1 MSDFRLQSK
10 IKEQAREHERFRR
23 VCVQSAQAIHRWDMR
38 FKLGLLQDS
47 ATQEKQAKREA
58 AEAQAAKHKHEAPTV
73 KTEAQTLAD
82 EEKAAKEK
90 EREERGE
97 KKSKEPTKAKVKIR
111 PLSEAKAIDSG
122 ANFVSE
128 TFLLLVGVALIL
140 GENWRQNRK
149 QKSRR
154 EDVAERIG
162 ELEEYEKSARKGL
175 VELEKEILRLRKG
188 VDPTKGAKQGRIL
201 PPEVYELEERE
212 EREQQPPEQSWWAW
226 MRTIAVGDGKREG
239 RGEDMGPD
247 PRAGSPTHAAEET
260 TIVTSQPPAST
271 SILRR
276 ILPSPREDGG
286 PSNSAGSSSEHTENA
301 MKPPLSKK
309 VHFSDPKDVTR

>member
-1 MSDFRLQSK
+1 
-10 IKEQAREHERFRR
+10 
-23 VCVQSAQAIHRWDMR
+23 MR

-58 AEAQAAKHKHEAPTV
+58 AEAQAAKHNHEAPTV
-73 KTEAQTLAD
+73 KTEAQTIAD
-82 EEKAAKEK
+82 EEKAAKER

-97 KKSKEPTKAKVKIR
+97 KKGKESAKPKVKIR

-128 TFLLLVGVALIL
+128 SFLLLVGVALIL

-162 ELEEYEKSARKGL
+162 ELEDYEKSARKGL
-175 VELEKEILRLRKG
+175 VELEKEILRLRREE
-188 VDPTKGAKQGRIL
+188 DPKKGAEQGRIL

-212 EREQQPPEQSWWAW
+212 EKERQPPKQVWWQW
-226 MRTIAVGDGKREG
+226 IKSNTIGDLKKDERNDENS
-239 RGEDMGPD
+239 GPK
-247 PRAGSPTHAAEET
+247 PVSEIRAPEET
-260 TIVTSQPPAST
+260 IRLASPQPIST
-271 SILRR
+271 SILRK
-276 ILPSPREDGG
+276 ILPSPKENGEPPKPSQPSTEDVEDAVKASL
-286 PSNSAGSSSEHTENA
+286 PRQNHVSE
-301 MKPPLSKK
+301 SKAR
-309 VHFSDPKDVTR
+309 TR

>member
-1 MSDFRLQSK
+1 
-10 IKEQAREHERFRR
+10 
-23 VCVQSAQAIHRWDMR
+23 MR

-47 ATQEKQAKREA
+47 VSQEKQAKREA
-58 AEAQAAKHKHEAPTV
+58 AEAQAARHKQEAPTV

-82 EEKAAKEK
+82 EKEAAKEK

-97 KKSKEPTKAKVKIR
+97 KKTKESTKPKVKIR

-154 EDVAERIG
+154 EDVSDRIG
-162 ELEEYEKSARKGL
+162 ELEDYEKSARKGL
-175 VELEKEILRLRKG
+175 VELEKEILRLREEDRKQG
-188 VDPTKGAKQGRIL
+188 PKQGRLL

-212 EREQQPPEQSWWAW
+212 EKERHPPEKQGWLEWIRSNTIGDTVREAPKAHSTSNLKSTSGARSRSEEGETSPSLSMSTETFGRLLSSPKETNQSPKSSQSS
-226 MRTIAVGDGKREG
+226 MEDVDGAVGVSLAKKGH
-239 RGEDMGPD
+239 
-247 PRAGSPTHAAEET
+247 AGD
-260 TIVTSQPPAST
+260 VK
-271 SILRR
+271 
-276 ILPSPREDGG
+276 
-286 PSNSAGSSSEHTENA
+286 SN
-301 MKPPLSKK
+301 
-309 VHFSDPKDVTR
+309 VR

>member
-1 MSDFRLQSK
+1 
-10 IKEQAREHERFRR
+10 
-23 VCVQSAQAIHRWDMR
+23 MR

-58 AEAQAAKHKHEAPTV
+58 AEAQAVKHKHEAPTV

-97 KKSKEPTKAKVKIR
+97 KKAKEPVKPKVKIR

-140 GENWRQNRK
+140 WENWRQNRK

-154 EDVAERIG
+154 EDVADRLG
-162 ELEEYEKSARKGL
+162 ELEDYEKSARKGL
-175 VELEKEILRLRKG
+175 VELEKEILRLRAEDRK
-188 VDPTKGAKQGRIL
+188 KGAKQGRIL

-212 EREQQPPEQSWWAW
+212 ERERQPAEKQGWWEW
-226 MRTIAVGDGKREG
+226 IRSKTIGNTKNQASEAESNPGSMPVSELKDPKEG
-239 RGEDMGPD
+239 TT
-247 PRAGSPTHAAEET
+247 PT
-260 TIVTSQPPAST
+260 SSLPAST
-271 SILRR
+271 SILSK
-276 ILPSPREDGG
+276 ILPSPKENGEPSKRSQSSIEHVEDAIGA
-286 PSNSAGSSSEHTENA
+286 S
-301 MKPPLSKK
+301 LSKQRNG
-309 VHFSDPKDVTR
+309 SISRPSAE

>member
-1 MSDFRLQSK
+1 
-10 IKEQAREHERFRR
+10 
-23 VCVQSAQAIHRWDMR
+23 MR

-47 ATQEKQAKREA
+47 ADQERQAKREA

-82 EEKAAKEK
+82 EEKAIKEK

-97 KKSKEPTKAKVKIR
+97 KKVKEPAKSKVKIR

-154 EDVAERIG
+154 EDVADRIG
-162 ELEEYEKSARKGL
+162 ELEEYEKFARKGL
-175 VELEKEILRLRKG
+175 VEMEKEILRLRGK
-188 VDPTKGAKQGRIL
+188 DRKRDAREGRIL
-201 PPEVYELEERE
+201 PPEVYEVEERE
-212 EREQQPPEQSWWAW
+212 ERERQPPEKRGWWGWITSDVIGSAQESSDEDLKSVSKSVSQS
-226 MRTIAVGDGKREG
+226 
-239 RGEDMGPD
+239 
-247 PRAGSPTHAAEET
+247 RAPENT
-260 TIVTSQPPAST
+260 TTTTNPPPAST
-271 SILRR
+271 NIFSK
-276 ILPSPREDGG
+276 ILPSPNENGE
-286 PSNSAGSSSEHTENA
+286 PSRSLTTQVDDAMATSGSKWNHAGD
-301 MKPPLSKK
+301 SK
-309 VHFSDPKDVTR
+309 VPKK